1 MKFGKVTWL
10 AQSHLPSG
18 NGSGTRN
25 RASCLQDHCL
35 SLLSVTTCLA
45 LSFAAVL
52 GHLRSRIQRTS
63 SVLQSLPHPQANS
76 GPHAFHVGNGMMLHF
91 TTFMPSMSYFW
102 VVCFPEPQRFSD
114 SVSSSLPWFILCI
127 HLVAKWSLVK
137 MALLEK
143 DKSGSVSVGIWL
155 DICLFM
161 YLFYVGK

>member
-1 MKFGKVTWL
+1 MKFGKVAWL

-18 NGSGTRN
+18 NGSGARN

-63 SVLQSLPHPQANS
+63 SVLQSPPHPQANS

-102 VVCFPEPQRFSD
+102 VVYFPEPQRLFSLWQWLKQPALIYPVHPPGCKVKP
-114 SVSSSLPWFILCI
+114 VSWAP
-127 HLVAKWSLVK
+127 
-137 MALLEK
+137 E
-143 DKSGSVSVGIWL
+143 GR
-155 DICLFM
+155 
-161 YLFYVGK
+161 